1 MTDISLKNVS
11 FSYYGSLR
19 PIFNQINLSF
29 DTNWKIGLI
38 GRNGI
43 GKTILLKMLTKELE
57 YTGVITNSTTCV
69 YFPPT
74 IKNHDLTCLEIYRQ
88 SSEEEE
94 WKFIRELNL
103 LGLDLSVLD
112 QPLSLLSPGERMK
125 VLLGILFTKE
135 DAFVLIDE
143 PTNHLDSL
151 GRKVVSEYLRQ
162 KRQGFMVISHD
173 REFLDGCIDHVLAIN
188 RNSIEIQSGNY
199 SSWYQNKLQK
209 DQLEFNENH
218 KLIKEISRLNLIKR
232 QEKLIEEKERLLKDI
247 ELQENLFLHPLNFPK
262 KEIIKVNHLSF
273 NYGDKNILQ
282 DLSFVIKRGD
292 RISINGENG
301 SGKSTLFNC
310 LIGKLEVESSMI
322 LKPKDLRI
330 SYVPQEIKN
339 LKGSFKEYIRSKE
352 IDETLCRTLLAKLNI
367 SKDLLE
373 SDIESYSDGQKKKLL
388 LSISLATKAH
398 LYIWDEPMNYID
410 VISREQIEKVI
421 LDNDITLIFVEHDNY
436 FKKKIANKNI
446 ELL

>member
-1 MTDISLKNVS
+1 MAQITCQNITLGYEGHAVARDISFTV
-11 FSYYGSLR
+11 
-19 PIFNQINLSF
+19 
-29 DTNWKIGLI
+29 
-38 GRNGI
+38 
-43 GKTILLKMLTKELE
+43 
-57 YTGVITNSTTCV
+57 NSG
-69 YFPPT
+69 
-74 IKNHDLTCLEIYRQ
+74 D
-88 SSEEEE
+88 
-94 WKFIRELNL
+94 
-103 LGLDLSVLD
+103 
-112 QPLSLLSPGERMK
+112 
-125 VLLGILFTKE
+125 
-135 DAFVLIDE
+135 
-143 PTNHLDSL
+143 
-151 GRKVVSEYLRQ
+151 YL
-162 KRQGFMVISHD
+162 
-173 REFLDGCIDHVLAIN
+173 CIV
-188 RNSIEIQSGNY
+188 
-199 SSWYQNKLQK
+199 
-209 DQLEFNENH
+209 
-218 KLIKEISRLNLIKR
+218 
-232 QEKLIEEKERLLKDI
+232 
-247 ELQENLFLHPLNFPK
+247 
-262 KEIIKVNHLSF
+262 
-273 NYGDKNILQ
+273 
-282 DLSFVIKRGD
+282 
-292 RISINGENG
+292 GENG

-322 LKPKDLRI
+322 LKPKDLKI

>member
-1 MTDISLKNVS
+1 
-11 FSYYGSLR
+11 
-19 PIFNQINLSF
+19 
-29 DTNWKIGLI
+29 
-38 GRNGI
+38 
-43 GKTILLKMLTKELE
+43 
-57 YTGVITNSTTCV
+57 
-69 YFPPT
+69 
-74 IKNHDLTCLEIYRQ
+74 
-88 SSEEEE
+88 
-94 WKFIRELNL
+94 
-103 LGLDLSVLD
+103 
-112 QPLSLLSPGERMK
+112 
-125 VLLGILFTKE
+125 
-135 DAFVLIDE
+135 
-143 PTNHLDSL
+143 
-151 GRKVVSEYLRQ
+151 
-162 KRQGFMVISHD
+162 MVISHD

-218 KLIKEISRLNLIKR
+218 KLIKEISRLKDASKETKQWSDRIENTKNGHKISGIKPDKGYIGHQSAKMMKKSKNLIKR

-247 ELQENLFLHPLNFPK
+247 ELQENLFLHPLTYPK
-262 KEIIKVNHLSF
+262 KEFIKVNHLSF

-322 LKPKDLRI
+322 LKPKDLKI

-446 ELL
+446 EL